1 MSRTSLKH
9 ALEVT
14 GMLEEVAKLMTSRS
28 SQLCM
33 RVCGRKY
40 FLKVW
45 KNFCLI
51 WKSFHRR
58 FLHVIDPQPRT
69 IPFYS
74 QSHPSASSAP
84 SIIHFQKKKKE
95 KKFSLTQLSIQ
106 GESLPWNLIQCP
118 RNAFMSAPERSLRFN
133 QITSA
138 RFDSP
143 ADVFLFGELHRNAL
157 GREKLNS
164 QTNKFSSFSFIP
176 KNHVPLLS
184 KRAFQYFIEASCYS
198 EISPFSSINCATK
211 REFEAFCWWMK
222 SIYEGDVLAREKPR
236 CRSNHGR
243 LILLNFLPFELR
255 HVRSTKFRSV
265 PCILRMEWNVTFQW
279 FFAEGFKVGTRI
291 YQRWS

>member
-1 MSRTSLKH
+1 
-9 ALEVT
+9 
-14 GMLEEVAKLMTSRS
+14 
-28 SQLCM
+28 
-33 RVCGRKY
+33 
-40 FLKVW
+40 
-45 KNFCLI
+45 
-51 WKSFHRR
+51 
-58 FLHVIDPQPRT
+58 
-69 IPFYS
+69 
-74 QSHPSASSAP
+74 
-84 SIIHFQKKKKE
+84 
-95 KKFSLTQLSIQ
+95 
-106 GESLPWNLIQCP
+106 
-118 RNAFMSAPERSLRFN
+118 MSAPERSLRFN

-138 RFDSP
+138 SFDSA

-243 LILLNFLPFELR
+243 LILLNFLPLKIVTSDQQSF
-255 HVRSTKFRSV
+255 VRPAYSK
-265 PCILRMEWNVTFQW
+265 WNETWRFNV
-279 FFAEGFKVGTRI
+279 FFAKGFKVGTRI
-291 YQRWS
+291 HQRWS